1 MGADFL
7 DKATPTFKK
16 SFDRARIKLATA
28 DLFTRE
34 PTANA
39 RTCAADI
46 IGDASFAVG
55 DHVVLEKSANR
66 LIGRRGTRE
75 VLTISSPPSE
85 LVNAIENSSGVAKG
99 IVKSVHQL
107 AGVVELSTC

>member
-16 SFDRARIKLATA
+16 SFDRARTKLATA

-46 IGDASFAVG
+46 IGDASFAIG
-55 DHVVLEKSANR
+55 DHVVLEKFENR
-66 LIGRRGTRE
+66 LIGRQGTRE
-75 VLTISSPPSE
+75 VLKISRPPAE

-99 IVKSVHQL
+99 IIQSIHQL